1 MGRGEAG
8 EQHEDFSGIRKAEIA
23 MGELLVDVA
32 RNVIDEDRCER
43 QTAQEIDAMIAPRL
57 PHRIVS

>member
-1 MGRGEAG
+1 VRQLLIDIAG
-8 EQHEDFSGIRKAEIA
+8 N
-23 MGELLVDVA
+23 M
-32 RNVIDEDRCER
+32 IDEDRCER